1 MIDIIAHR
9 GYSGKYP
16 ENTMTAFKAA
26 ERSLADG
33 IEMDVRF
40 TKDKQLVVIHD
51 ETVNRTTDGKG
62 LVSEFNLKDLKKL
75 DAGANHSNSFKK
87 EEILTLKEYLDWASE
102 TNLMLNIEIKY
113 SKNTYF
119 EYESDI
125 LNILANYNLNERLI
139 ISSFNPQGLAKIAQL
154 APEIKLGLLYTKKI
168 SQPDEYIKKYQIDA
182 LHPSKKITGR
192 DAIALAEKNQIPIR
206 IFTINTSKE
215 IKKYLK
221 MNCTAII
228 TDYPEQAIEI
238 RNKLSNY

>member
-1 MIDIIAHR
+1 DSIMKRNDKMIDIIAHR

-33 IEMDVRF
+33 IKMYVRF
-40 TKDKQLVVIHD
+40 TKDKQLVVIND
-51 ETVNRTTDGKG
+51 KTVNRITDGKG
-62 LVSEFNLKDLKKL
+62 IISECNINDLKKL
-75 DAGANHSNSFKK
+75 DARTNHSKSFKK

-154 APEIKLGLLYTKKI
+154 APEI
-168 SQPDEYIKKYQIDA
+168 
-182 LHPSKKITGR
+182 
-192 DAIALAEKNQIPIR
+192 
-206 IFTINTSKE
+206 
-215 IKKYLK
+215 
-221 MNCTAII
+221 
-228 TDYPEQAIEI
+228 
-238 RNKLSNY
+238 

>member
-51 ETVNRTTDGKG
+51 ETVN
-62 LVSEFNLKDLKKL
+62 LKDLKKL
-75 DAGANHSNSFKK
+75 DYVANHSNYFKK
-87 EEILTLKEYLDWASE
+87 EEILTLKEHLDLACE

-182 LHPSKKITGR
+182 LHPSKKIAGR